1 MFMIFCLRHMD
12 VFSVGD
18 LGVQKGVA
26 SYLRDRP
33 HLVAEMKSVDWSI
46 PLQGTHSPGKSVKAK
61 NRKVSASPKRPG
73 PKLPTST
80 EMEWV
85 AARFR
90 PYRTVLQL
98 IMWKYA
104 DTNMEVF
111 TVSSD
116 KKRELEEMLHI
127 DLKAP
132 EQIVSEKTVH
142 EHSFESEPEPESEQE
157 PELPESPIKKRRLRS
172 STRPPTNIGK

>member
-33 HLVAEMKSVDWSI
+33 HLVTEMKSVDWSV
-46 PLQGTHSPGKSVKAK
+46 PLEGTHSPGKSVKAK

-85 AARFR
+85 AARFQ

-116 KKRELEEMLHI
+116 KKRELEKMLDI
-127 DLKAP
+127 ELKAP
-132 EQIVSEKTVH
+132 EQIVSEKAASENGSDSEL
-142 EHSFESEPEPESEQE
+142 EHE

-172 STRPPTNIGK
+172 STTAAMAVKNR